1 MLAPGRL
8 LSWGS
13 ILAVGATLGSPAYAL
28 QPLEQFVSNAHTQN
42 VSESASRANLQ
53 VAQAQ
58 ADVTLGRQL
67 PGLSARGAYTFNQYA
82 QELPA
87 GSFGQIPAPAG
98 SPTGTP
104 PTLLPAFDLT
114 ITPQNQLDGTATI
127 QVPLVD
133 LASFERINAARTN
146 ADAAGHQLDN
156 VKLLVDSQ
164 VVQNYYQLVA
174 NMAVVTSAKRAL
186 EVAKTSQKQTR
197 DRVQAGSAPSLDGDR
212 ADAEVERQIQL
223 LAASQLQV
231 SLAAQQLYTSSGI
244 YPDLAAGEP
253 QLQDDLHP
261 EPPLDQ
267 FKPVEGGTP
276 AQQAAASGA
285 EASRQQSRAARL
297 QLVPSLAG
305 NGTEHV
311 SNYAGFSGHDTS
323 FQAVVAL
330 TWALDYSTIANMRLS
345 DGQLALAEANQ
356 VGVDLQT
363 RDAIH
368 NAWAAIDAA
377 IERAKSARIQVQVT
391 RHAQEMAQD
400 RYNAGAATQLDVTT
414 AERDA
419 FTADV
424 ARIQADADLINARIQ
439 LRLATGRPFAAP
451 GATP

>member
-1 MLAPGRL
+1 MGFGPSAH
-8 LSWGS
+8 
-13 ILAVGATLGSPAYAL
+13 AL
-28 QPLEQFVSNAHTQN
+28 QPLDQFVASAHSQN

-58 ADVTLGRQL
+58 ADVALGRQL
-67 PGLSARGAYTFNQYA
+67 PAIAARGAYTFNQYA
-82 QELPA
+82 QALPA
-87 GSFGQIPAPAG
+87 GSFGVIPP
-98 SPTGTP
+98 TP
-104 PTLLPAFDLT
+104 PATEPTKLPPVDLT

-133 LASFERINAARTN
+133 LASFQRIAAARTN
-146 ADAAGHQLDN
+146 AEAANHQLDN

-186 EVAKTSQKQTR
+186 EVAKSSQKQTR
-197 DRVQAGSAPSLDGDR
+197 DRVSAGASPSIDGDR
-212 ADAEVERQIQL
+212 ADAEVERQVQL
-223 LAASQLQV
+223 LASSQLQV
-231 SLAAQQLYTSSGI
+231 SLAAQQLYTSSGLL
-244 YPDLAAGEP
+244 PDLANGEP
-253 QLQDDLHP
+253 PLTDDLHP

-276 AQQAAASGA
+276 AQQAAASST

-297 QLVPSLAG
+297 QLVPSLGG

-311 SNYAGFSGHDTS
+311 SNYKGFSNQNIS

-330 TWALDYSTIANMRLS
+330 TWALDYSTFANMRLT

-377 IERAKSARIQVQVT
+377 IARAKSARVQVQVT

-400 RYNAGAATQLDVTT
+400 RYNAGAATQLEVTT

-424 ARIQADADLINARIQ
+424 ARIQADADLINARLQ
-439 LRLATGRPFAAP
+439 LRLATGRDPFAAP